1 MTLFNKFQ
9 KLQNSKSSQCFD
21 LLELRC
27 RYWSPVQT
35 SRGGGGN
42 LACKLHFQRA
52 TLVYRSLQGL
62 APNYLSSEF
71 ERRQIAYNLLVRDS
85 EL

>member
-35 SRGGGGN
+35 SRGGES
-42 LACKLHFQRA
+42 
-52 TLVYRSLQGL
+52 SLQAALSKSYIGL
-62 APNYLSSEF
+62 QVSARVGSKLS
-71 ERRQIAYNLLVRDS
+71 
-85 EL
+85 

>member
-35 SRGGGGN
+35 SRGGGS
-42 LACKLHFQRA
+42 
-52 TLVYRSLQGL
+52 SLQAALSKSYNGL
-62 APNYLSSEF
+62 QVSARVGSKLS
-71 ERRQIAYNLLVRDS
+71 
-85 EL
+85 

>member
-35 SRGGGGN
+35 SRGGGGS
-42 LACKLHFQRA
+42 
-52 TLVYRSLQGL
+52 SLQAALSKSYIGL
-62 APNYLSSEF
+62 QVSA
-71 ERRQIAYNLLVRDS
+71 RVGS
-85 EL
+85 ELS

>member
-27 RYWSPVQT
+27 RYWSTVQT
-35 SRGGGGN
+35 SRGGES
-42 LACKLHFQRA
+42 
-52 TLVYRSLQGL
+52 SLQAALSKSYNGL
-62 APNYLSSEF
+62 QVSA
-71 ERRQIAYNLLVRDS
+71 RVGS
-85 EL
+85 ELS